1 MLKRFIAFALIQR
14 PLVLLAGVALLLA
27 GAFVVPRLPVDA
39 FPDISPTQVKL
50 ILKAPGMT
58 PEEVEQRVIAPLEPE
73 LLGIPHQSIL
83 RSVAKY
89 GIADITLD
97 FAEGVDLYWARQ
109 QVGERFAA
117 AAAELPGTVSG
128 GLAPITTPLGDVF
141 MFTVEGPLSLAERRS
156 LIDWTIR
163 PRLRV
168 LPGVAEVNSLGGYVR
183 TFEIAPDA
191 AALTERGISI
201 AQIAE
206 AVRANLSS
214 DGAGRVSSGEESL
227 PVRVSA
233 SARTL
238 EDIGAIALGS
248 IAGSPIRV
256 ADIAEVRMGALTR
269 YGAVTRNGEA
279 EAAEGL
285 VLALKGANA
294 RDVVRRVKAELEDIG
309 RALPPGTTIRGFYD
323 RGALVDRAIGSVSRA
338 LLEACVLVVVLLLLF
353 LGDLRAA
360 LVVTVLLPTSV
371 LTTFL
376 VMDWIGLSAN
386 LMSLG
391 GLAIAIGLL
400 VDAGV
405 VVVENVVERLAMVP
419 TGPPAPRLHL
429 VYRATRE
436 VAAPVCGGI
445 LIIAVV
451 FLPLMTL
458 QGLEG
463 KLFRPV
469 AITIVV
475 ALGASLLLSLTLIP
489 VLTSWAIRN
498 GSHADPWLMRW
509 LGPAFGRLLP
519 WCLAR
524 PRLVM
529 TIVGAGMVGSI
540 ASLPFI
546 GKSFLPTMDEG
557 DVIVQLAKL
566 PSISLEESLRIDLQV
581 ERSILQH
588 VPEIQAVVARA
599 GADELGLDP
608 MGLNETD
615 MFLQLKPR
623 DQWRADKSRIV
634 DDLRVLLGGFM
645 GLEVVFTQPIDMR
658 VSEMLTGTRGD
669 VAVKIF
675 GPDLKTLDGA
685 ARRVSQLLAQVP
697 GAEDVLYVP
706 NDGAQFLEVSLD
718 RAAIG
723 AAGVSA
729 LDVQQTLRGMIEGL
743 RLGVIP
749 VEGRREPL
757 VLRADRSWRDDP
769 GRLAGARVGPGVGAL
784 LGSVASIRTVN
795 GPVKIQRENAAR
807 FAVVQAN
814 VRGRDL
820 VGYVEE
826 AQGRLAREL
835 QLPAGYRLT
844 WGGQFENQQR
854 AAGRLAVVI
863 PLAMSLVFLLLFM
876 TLGSVRQAGLVF
888 ANVPFA
894 LIGGVLALAISGQ
907 YLSVPAAVGFIALMG
922 IAVLNGLVLVSHFN
936 ELIARGLAIEAAVQQ
951 GAMRRLRP
959 VMMTASITALGLVPI
974 LLASGPGSEIQ
985 RPLAI
990 VVIGGLVSSTALTLV
1005 VLPLLYR
1012 RFGASHEP

>member
-588 VPEIQAVVARA
+588 VPEVQAVVARA

>member
-14 PLVLLAGVALLLA
+14 PLVLLAGVALLVA

-73 LLGIPHQSIL
+73 LLGIPHQAIL

-168 LPGVAEVNSLGGYVR
+168 LPGVAEVNSLGGHVR

-214 DGAGRVSSGEESL
+214 DGAGRVGSGEESL

-238 EDIGAIALGS
+238 EDIGAIAVGS

-269 YGAVTRNGEA
+269 YGAVTRDGEG
-279 EAAEGL
+279 ETAEGL

-323 RGALVDRAIGSVSRA
+323 RGALVDRAMGSVSRA
-338 LLEACVLVVVLLLLF
+338 LLEACVLVVMLLLLF

-371 LTTFL
+371 LATFL

-405 VVVENVVERLAMVP
+405 VVVENVVERLAMVS

-429 VYRATRE
+429 IYRATRE

-458 QGLEG
+458 EGLEG

-489 VLTSWAIRN
+489 VLASWAIRS
-498 GSHADPWLMRW
+498 GSHANPWLMRW
-509 LGPAFGRLLP
+509 LAPAFGRLLP

-524 PRLVM
+524 PRLVL
-529 TIVGAGMVGSI
+529 TVVGLGLVGSMV
-540 ASLPFI
+540 SLPFI

-588 VPEIQAVVARA
+588 VPEVQAVVARA

-623 DQWRADKSRIV
+623 DQWRADKGRIV
-634 DDLRVLLGGFM
+634 DDLRALLGGFV
-645 GLEVVFTQPIDMR
+645 GLEVAFTQPIDMR

-675 GPDLKTLDGA
+675 GPDLKALDVA
-685 ARRVSQLLAQVP
+685 ARHVRQLLAQVP

-706 NDGAQFLEVSLD
+706 NDGVQFLEVSLD

-729 LDVQQTLRGMIEGL
+729 LDVQQTLRGLIEGL

-749 VEGRREPL
+749 AEGRREPL

-769 GRLAGARVGPGVGAL
+769 GRLAGARVGPGAGAL

-795 GPVKIQRENAAR
+795 GPVRIQRENAAR
-807 FAVVQAN
+807 FAVVQTN

-826 AQGRLAREL
+826 ARGLLAREL
-835 QLPAGYRLT
+835 QLPAGYRVA

-888 ANVPFA
+888 ANIPFA

-936 ELIARGLAIEAAVQQ
+936 ELIARGTAVEAAVLQ

-1012 RFGASHEP
+1012 RFGASS

>member
-1 MLKRFIAFALIQR
+1 MLGRFIAFALTQR
-14 PLVLLAGVALLLA
+14 LLVLLVGIALLAA
-27 GAFVVPRLPVDA
+27 GAFVAPRLAVDA

-73 LLGIPHQSIL
+73 LLGIPRQAIL

-117 AAAELPGTVSG
+117 AAADLPASVTG
-128 GLAPITTPLGDVF
+128 GLAPITTPLGDIY

-168 LPGVAEVNSLGGYVR
+168 LPGVAEVNSLGGHVR

-191 AALTERGISI
+191 AALAERGITI
-201 AQIAE
+201 TQVAD

-214 DGAGRVSSGEESL
+214 DGAGRVTSGEESL

-238 EDIGAIALGS
+238 EDIGAIAVGS
-248 IAGSPIRV
+248 LAGSPVRV
-256 ADIAEVRMGALTR
+256 ADIAEVRTGSLTR
-269 YGAVTRNGEA
+269 YGAVTRNGES

-294 RDVVRRVKAELEDIG
+294 REVVRRVKAELENIG
-309 RALPPGTTIRGFYD
+309 RTLPPGTSIQPFYD
-323 RGALVDRAIGSVSRA
+323 RAALVDRAIGSVSRA
-338 LLEACVLVVVLLLLF
+338 LLEASVLVVILLLLY

-360 LVVTVLLPTSV
+360 MVVTVLLPTSV
-371 LTTFL
+371 LATFL
-376 VMDWIGLSAN
+376 VMQWIGLSAN

-405 VVVENVVERLAMVP
+405 VVVENVVERLSMAAA
-419 TGPPAPRLHL
+419 GPPAPRLHL
-429 VYRATRE
+429 IYRATRE
-436 VAAPVCGGI
+436 VAAPVSGGI

-489 VLTSWAIRN
+489 VLASWAIR
-498 GSHADPWLMRW
+498 GGQHADPLLMRW
-509 LGPAFGRLLP
+509 LSPAFGRLLP
-519 WCLAR
+519 WCLER
-524 PRLVM
+524 PRLVL
-529 TIVGAGMVGSI
+529 TVVGVGMVGSV

-557 DVIVQLAKL
+557 DVIIQLAKL

-581 ERSILQH
+581 ERAVLQG
-588 VPEIQAVVARA
+588 VPEVEAVVART

-615 MFLQLKPR
+615 MFLKLKPR
-623 DQWRADKSRIV
+623 DQWRAGKDRIV
-634 DDLRVLLGGFM
+634 DDLRSLLGRFA
-645 GLEVVFTQPIDMR
+645 GLEASFTQPIDMR

-675 GPDLKTLDGA
+675 GTDLKVLDA
-685 ARRVSQLLAQVP
+685 SARKVAQLLAAVP
-697 GAEDVLYVP
+697 GAQDVLYVP
-706 NDGAQFLEVSLD
+706 NDGVQFLEVSLD

-729 LDVQQTLRGMIEGL
+729 MDVQETLRGLIEGL

-769 GRLAGARVGPGVGAL
+769 GRLAGARVGAGAGTL
-784 LGSVASIRTVN
+784 LGSVASIRTTN
-795 GPVKIQRENAAR
+795 GPVRIQRENAAR
-807 FAVVQAN
+807 FAVVQTN

-826 AQGRLAREL
+826 AQQRLARDL
-835 QLPAGYRLT
+835 PLPAGYRLE

-863 PLAMSLVFLLLFM
+863 PLVMSLVMLLLFM
-876 TLGSVRQAGLVF
+876 TLGSVRQALLVF
-888 ANVPFA
+888 ANIPFA
-894 LIGGVLALAISGQ
+894 LIGGVLALAISGE

-936 ELIARGLAIEAAVQQ
+936 ELVARGASVASAVLQ

-990 VVIGGLVSSTALTLV
+990 VVIGGLLSSTLLTLV

-1012 RFGASHEP
+1012 RFGASP